1 MGWIAGTASA
11 AFGFAYVLSTM
22 VVLANGGVYGG
33 GHLFTNAQFLGV
45 LAGKIEPLTA
55 CLHYWKHQGL
65 KSADCMCGA
74 DLWPRDPIL

>member
-22 VVLANGGVYGG
+22 VVLANGGLYGG

-45 LAGKIEPLTA
+45 LAGMLSIQCSILIAKESSGNIRLYI
-55 CLHYWKHQGL
+55 L
-65 KSADCMCGA
+65 DCSVT
-74 DLWPRDPIL
+74 RRVNYII

>member
-45 LAGKIEPLTA
+45 LAGETKPLTA
-55 CLHYWKHQGL
+55 SLHSWKHKG
-65 KSADCMCGA
+65 SADCMCGA
-74 DLWPRDPIL
+74 DLYHQNPIL